1 MRTTMMAAL
10 LLAACGSTMM
20 PAGKGSD
27 GSDTGSDMGSDTGPM
42 TCSSAA
48 DCASGQACDLAQH
61 MCVAAAFTLD
71 KAGFIDDGT
80 RWWTSASNPTLH
92 GTLDN
97 PGADALTALIDNM
110 PVGTAT
116 ITGTTWSIALPDNA
130 IAEADTRVVLRM
142 GNLEQ
147 SQLFALDDQAPAA
160 MLFGSV
166 HDERGDQIDFS
177 TGEAVH
183 THAGASIDLAGT
195 GCPAVY
201 KYAYLMDQTAP
212 TYGREVAPNP
222 LAWQIKVS
230 DATPLDSMDS
240 AYRVRDASGRV
251 LYDWTS
257 VSPDG
262 TGVYTVSLFRNLIP
276 QLGTETG
283 QMHLDVR
290 FRDSF
295 GNESTTSAC
304 WENHP
309 MAPPVE
315 VQPAQPATL
324 FGWTLAA
331 DSPISQLMIYT
342 PGVEVYTQRIV
353 QHAGEP
359 VTVQI
364 DAAEAAVSYTR
375 VASDHW
381 AITGTGTMTFTCTV
395 DSCGPATP
403 TDPADVTNSGTLA
416 SGQAFWSAR
425 LVDEATGNVVATG
438 GAANFTATLP
448 ARADGTAPHAYRLEV
463 NLGVLGVIT
472 PPKKTVLEGVSIGE
486 YNVNGEIYTG
496 WDPQPGPSVCYMKRC
511 HVSSTTGQTICGCSS
526 INTYTEVRAV
536 KSLTLSFGAFDEQLA
551 TGISENALVPA
562 DYAAANLA
570 IAAKTWNAGTDVL
583 PQ

>member
-1 MRTTMMAAL
+1 
-10 LLAACGSTMM
+10 
-20 PAGKGSD
+20 
-27 GSDTGSDMGSDTGPM
+27 
-42 TCSSAA
+42 
-48 DCASGQACDLAQH
+48 
-61 MCVAAAFTLD
+61 
-71 KAGFIDDGT
+71 
-80 RWWTSASNPTLH
+80 
-92 GTLDN
+92 
-97 PGADALTALIDNM
+97 M

-257 VSPDG
+257 VSPDA

-276 QLGTETG
+276 ELGTETG

-290 FRDSF
+290 FKDSF

-331 DSPISQLMIYT
+331 DSPISQLMIFT
-342 PGVEVYTQRIV
+342 QGAEVYTQHIV

-364 DAAEAAVSYTR
+364 NAAGAAVHYTR
-375 VASDHW
+375 VASDHY
-381 AITGTGTMTFTCTV
+381 AITGTGTMTWTCTEA
-395 DSCGPATP
+395 SCGPGTP
-403 TDPADVTNSGTLA
+403 TDSPDVTDSGTLA
-416 SGQAFWSAR
+416 ISDMNWSAQ
-425 LVDEATGNVVATG
+425 LVDEATGNVVASG
-438 GAANFTATLP
+438 SAAGFTATLP
-448 ARADGTAPHAYRLEV
+448 ARADGTAPHSYRLEV
-463 NLGVLGVIT
+463 SLGVMPVLD
-472 PPKKTVLEGVSIGE
+472 PPKKAAIEGVYIGE
-486 YNVNGEIYTG
+486 YNVNGETYTG
-496 WDPQPGPSVCYMKRC
+496 FNPQEGSATCYQKRC
-511 HVSSTTGQTICGCSS
+511 HLTTTGATVCGCTA
-526 INTYTEVRAV
+526 IYKYTEVRAV
-536 KSLTLSFGAFDEQLA
+536 KSLSLTFGAFDEQLS
-551 TGISENALVPA
+551 TGISTTALVPA